1 MSQQENTMPQMDFDQ
16 GSYNNDG
23 SLDLSLLNLQISHP
37 RRSFL
42 IYLCINLYANPTL
55 PGREYLDTLLSDFT
69 KLEPVT
75 GSYNYPSFQPSAKI
89 ASMIRILITLLSI
102 LHILNAA
109 SAYIIPRR
117 THDNTTYDS
126 YKNGS
131 YVKDVKDMKSGGCK
145 PVTFIYARGTMEW
158 GGGMG
163 VLVGPSLVKA
173 LQKALPGGA
182 DALDS
187 QGVNYTAS
195 LQSYFVDGDP
205 IGSRNMADM
214 TEAACNGTAVILAG
228 YSQGAQLVH
237 KAAALMSQSAAD
249 KVKAVIL
256 LGDPKNGT
264 ALDKGLDARTKSF
277 CYSLDPICKGW
288 PIIWP
293 LHWMYRMEADA
304 VAKFVVSHVGDIKY
318 NQRQ

>member
-1 MSQQENTMPQMDFDQ
+1 MGFDQ
-16 GSYNNDG
+16 GSYNTDAPQDH
-23 SLDLSLLNLQISHP
+23 LPLLNLQMSHHS

-42 IYLCINLYANPTL
+42 NLIYLCVNLYANPTL

-69 KLEPVT
+69 KLEPTSVT
-75 GSYNYPSFQPSAKI
+75 SLDPCNYPPTSGIKI
-89 ASMIRILITLLSI
+89 GSMIRILITLLSL

-117 THDNTTYDS
+117 TYENTTTYTYTYTYNNFTS
-126 YKNGS
+126 KYS
-131 YVKDVKDMKSGGCK
+131 FEDVVKSGECK
-145 PVTFIYARGTMEW
+145 PVTLIYARGTMEL
-158 GGGMG
+158 GGDMG

-182 DALDS
+182 DTLDAR
-187 QGVNYTAS
+187 GVDYTAS
-195 LQSYFVDGDP
+195 LMSYFVDGDP
-205 IGSRNMADM
+205 VGSRNMADM
-214 TEAACNGTAVILAG
+214 AEAACDDTAVILAG

-237 KAAALMSQSAAD
+237 KAAALISQRAAN
-249 KVKAVIL
+249 KVKAIIL

-264 ALDKGLDARTKSF
+264 TLGKGLDEKTKSF
-277 CYSLDPICKGW
+277 CYRLDPICKGW

-304 VAKFVVSHVGDIKY
+304 AAEFVLSQVGDMKH
-318 NQRQ
+318 N